1 MDLKINTFLKFSYIY
16 KIIMKKCVKLNLNY
30 TLLSLVFICPSP
42 LHCRPFFIRFSTV
55 IRE

>member
-42 LHCRPFFIRFSTV
+42 PPLSPLFYKVLYCDT
-55 IRE
+55 